1 MNCTWFI
8 ISRRDTL
15 VAVNARNHI
24 VFPLHWL
31 EIVVLALVAT
41 AIFQVFLRYQYVS
54 SDGTTWRIDRVTR
67 QVCAMHRD
75 RAECTAPLP
84 APRERGPGWGSLA
97 LER

>member
-8 ISRRDTL
+8 ITWRDTL
-15 VAVNARNHI
+15 VAVNARNGI
-24 VFPLHWL
+24 GFSLHWL
-31 EIVVLALVAT
+31 EIVVLALVAA

-75 RAECTAPLP
+75 RAECIAPSP
-84 APRERGPGWGSLA
+84 APRERGPGWSSLA
-97 LER
+97 LTR